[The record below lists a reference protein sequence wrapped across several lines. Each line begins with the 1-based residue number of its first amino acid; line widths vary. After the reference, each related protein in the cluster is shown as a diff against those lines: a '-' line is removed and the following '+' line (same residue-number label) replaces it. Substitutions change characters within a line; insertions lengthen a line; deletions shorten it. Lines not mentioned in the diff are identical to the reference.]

1 MQIERTPALYL
12 CRHILI
18 RNNMKK
24 LMLILALCITS
35 IAANSQTTVT
45 PDKVKVYCEV
55 MCVQYNFFKNDVNAL
70 VDFGIAEKAKNANGW
85 IYNSENGKKY
95 SFASPMS
102 VFAYMAKRGWEY
114 KDAII
119 ITEAGKQNVW
129 HFILTKEL
137 PAGYTADD
145 VIGDID
151 YRNK

>member
-1 MQIERTPALYL
+1 MF
-12 CRHILI
+12 
-18 RNNMKK
+18 
-24 LMLILALCITS
+24 ILALCIMG
-35 IAANSQTTVT
+35 IAANAQSSEN

-55 MCVQYNFFKNDVNAL
+55 MCVQYNLFKQDVNAL
-70 VDFGIAEKAKNANGW
+70 VDFGIAEKAKYANGW
-85 IYNSENGKKY
+85 IYNSENNKKY

-119 ITEAGKQNVW
+119 ITESAGLTGGKSNVW
-129 HFILTKEL
+129 HFILTKDFPL
-137 PAGYTADD
+137 DYTPED

>member
-1 MQIERTPALYL
+1 MFL
-12 CRHILI
+12 
-18 RNNMKK
+18 
-24 LMLILALCITS
+24 LALCIMG
-35 IAANSQTTVT
+35 IADNAQSSEN

-55 MCVQYNFFKNDVNAL
+55 MCVQYNLFKQDVNAL
-70 VDFGIAEKAKNANGW
+70 VDFGIAEKAKYANGW
-85 IYNSENGKKY
+85 IYNSENNKKY

-119 ITEAGKQNVW
+119 ITESAGLTGGKSNVW
-129 HFILTKEL
+129 HFILTKDFPL
-137 PAGYTADD
+137 DYTPED